1 MRNNSGFTIVELLV
15 VIALIA
21 IIAAIAVPNFIGWL
35 PKYRLRAAT
44 QDLYSNFQRAKM
56 GAIKNNNDWA
66 IVFDTNTD
74 SYSIISDYLGSGQ
87 AIEKTVNLSS
97 YGSGIGFGH
106 GNATQPIPSGGSFPT
121 DNVTYDTPDN
131 TAVFTPRGLAKHS
144 GYAYLANNEGATRAA
159 GTPYYAGGIVLKA
172 WMGSSWQ

>member
-1 MRNNSGFTIVELLV
+1 MRKHSGFTTVELLV
-15 VIALIA
+15 VIALIG

-66 IVFDTNTD
+66 IVFDEIAH
-74 SYSIISDYLGSGQ
+74 SYSIISDFGGAGQ
-87 AIEKTVNLSS
+87 AVEKTVNLSN
-97 YGSGIGFGH
+97 YKSGIGFGN
-106 GNATQPIPSGGSFPT
+106 GNAIQDIPGGSFP
-121 DNVTYDTPDN
+121 NGSVSYDTPDN
-131 TAVFTPRGLAKHS
+131 TAVFNPRGLSKHL

-159 GTPYYAGGIVLKA
+159 GTPYLAGGIVLKA